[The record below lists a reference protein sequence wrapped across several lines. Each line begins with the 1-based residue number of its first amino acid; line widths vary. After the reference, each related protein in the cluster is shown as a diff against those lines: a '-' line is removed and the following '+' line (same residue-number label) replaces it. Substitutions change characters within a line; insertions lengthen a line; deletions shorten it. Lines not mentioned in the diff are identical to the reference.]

1 MVFDRQP
8 SACLSC
14 VSEGLNFVRFA
25 YGALEREREE
35 VKQAV
40 GNQTQGR
47 VTFERASR
55 RLQPAYNPKVRYL
68 PILQK
73 YPFHKSCDISDL

>member
-8 SACLSC
+8 SVCLSC
-14 VSEGLNFVRFA
+14 LSEGLNFVRFA

-40 GNQTQGR
+40 GNQRQGR
-47 VTFERASR
+47 VTFESASR
-55 RLQPAYNPKVRYL
+55 RLQLFYNQKTRYL

-73 YPFHKSCDISDL
+73 YPFHKSCEISDL